1 VERPLIRQ
9 DEPMVI
15 KAGMNI
21 TVHPAA
27 ATEKVWGALTDN
39 YLVTETG
46 PSPCLHQ
53 TPKEIIVV

>member
-1 VERPLIRQ
+1 
-9 DEPMVI
+9 MKKMKI

-27 ATEKVWGALTDN
+27 ATSTVWGSITDN

-46 PSPCLHQ
+46 AGPCLHQ